1 MRQIRSYV
9 MKIMSNKYYTRFGI
23 EASGALNFLIRCNL
37 SMKELSY
44 TFKSGRGKE
53 LDYIA
58 IQLTNDDIESMKPY
72 IIVKNFEE
80 YRHKS
85 REGKMLSYLD
95 GWTIEFEGVTDSEIP
110 IIQLSSDNY
119 NYDIQL
125 PVEKLYLFLENKC
138 FCKNNKYKNY
148 YGK

>member
-1 MRQIRSYV
+1 
-9 MKIMSNKYYTRFGI
+9 MSNKYYTRFGMQG
-23 EASGALNFLIRCNL
+23 SGELNFLILYNF

-44 TFKSGRGKE
+44 TFKNYRGKE

-58 IQLTNDDIESMKPY
+58 IQLTNDYIESIKPY

-85 REGKMLSYLD
+85 REEGIYSYLD
-95 GWTIEFEGVTDSEIP
+95 GWTMQFEGVTDSEIP
-110 IIQLSSDNY
+110 IIQLSSDDY
-119 NYDIQL
+119 NYDIQP
-125 PVEKLYLFLENKC
+125 PVEKLYLFLENKY
-138 FCKNNKYKNY
+138 FSKNSKYKNY